1 MLLIHPPVSKPCEPP
16 AGTARLCGALNH
28 HGIHYTVLDANIEGF
43 LFLLNSSP
51 ESSDTWT
58 TRALRHLSGHL
69 DSLKSWEAYRDGDR
83 YRHAINDLN
92 RLLKMTSSASSVRVE
107 LANYEHDTLSP
118 VRSMDLIRAAENP
131 EDNPFYP
138 YFRKRLTDL
147 LKERSPSLIGFS
159 LNYLNQA
166 LSTFAMIGFVRREH
180 VNVKIVLGGGLV
192 TSWMR
197 RPHWKNPFQRWV
209 DNLVAGPGEGPLL
222 SLMGVSETED
232 IPYRPI
238 YNSLPLYD
246 SLPIKDYFA
255 PGLILPYS
263 ASSGCYWN
271 RCSFCPERAE
281 GNPYHAIPEDKVI
294 DHLLHLVQ
302 KHKPVLI
309 HLLDNA
315 ISPSLM
321 NAISE
326 HSLGAPWYGF
336 ARVTR
341 HLMDQDFCI
350 GLKRS
355 GCVMLKLG
363 LESGDQK
370 VLDDLQ
376 KGIDLEEASI
386 ALRNLK
392 KAGIATYVYLLFG
405 TPSEGAEEAR
415 RTLEFVVKHQ
425 EYIDFLNLAIFNMPI
440 YGPEA
445 QEIKTKAFSEGD
457 LSLYTGF
464 DHPKGWNR
472 PWVRQFLDKEFKRHP
487 AIASILRRDPPVFT
501 SNHAPF
507 FVMNRSAS

>member
-1 MLLIHPPVSKPCEPP
+1 MHDMLLIHPPVSKPCEPP
-16 AGTARLCGALNH
+16 AGIARLCGALKH
-28 HGIHYTVLDANIEGF
+28 RGINYTVLDANIEGL

-51 ESSDTWT
+51 GSSDTWT

-83 YRHAINDLN
+83 YRRAVNDLN
-92 RLLKMTSSASSVRVE
+92 RLLKMTSSASGVRVE

-118 VRSMDLIRAAENP
+118 VRSMDLIQAAENF
-131 EDNPFYP
+131 EGNPFFH
-138 YFRKRLTDL
+138 YFKKKLSEIFR
-147 LKERSPSLIGFS
+147 EQPPSLIGFS
-159 LNYLNQA
+159 INYLSQA
-166 LSTFAMIGFVRREH
+166 LSTFAMIGFLRQDYPG
-180 VNVKIVLGGGLV
+180 VKIVLGGGLV

-197 RPHWKNPFQRWV
+197 RPHWKNHFQGWV
-209 DNLVAGPGEGPLL
+209 DHLVAGPGEGPLL
-222 SLMGVSETED
+222 TLMSVSEAGD
-232 IPYRPI
+232 IPYRPH
-238 YNSLPLYD
+238 YD
-246 SLPIKDYFA
+246 SLPLKDYFA

-281 GNPYHAIPEDKVI
+281 GNPYRAIPEDKVI

-326 HSLGAPWYGF
+326 HPLGVPWYGF
-336 ARVTR
+336 ARITR

-350 GLKRS
+350 GLKQS

-363 LESGDQK
+363 LESGDQS
-370 VLDDLQ
+370 VLDHLH
-376 KGIDLEEASI
+376 KGIDLEETSI
-386 ALRNLK
+386 VLRNLK
-392 KAGIATYVYLLFG
+392 KAGIPTYVYLLFG
-405 TPSEGAEEAR
+405 TPSEGAKEAR
-415 RTLEFVVKHQ
+415 RTFDFVVKHH
-425 EYIDFLNLAIFNMPI
+425 ECIDFLNLAIFNMPI
-440 YGPEA
+440 YGTEA
-445 QEIKTKAFSEGD
+445 RPMKTEAFYEGD

-472 PWVRQFLDKEFKRHP
+472 LLVRQFLDKEFKRHP

-507 FVMNRSAS
+507 FTKAGRMGDE